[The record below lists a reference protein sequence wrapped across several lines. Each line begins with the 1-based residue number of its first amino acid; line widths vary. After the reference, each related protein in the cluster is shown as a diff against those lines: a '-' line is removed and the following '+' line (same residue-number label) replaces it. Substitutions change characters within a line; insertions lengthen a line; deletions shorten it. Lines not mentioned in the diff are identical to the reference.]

1 VPVGGPGPVAGRRGG
16 IRDGRERVR
25 AGLAGPGGDVAQQT
39 RAELVGPTLGAE
51 LRTKALLAVGIV
63 LAAQAARPAGQRSP
77 GLSRLTG

>member
-1 VPVGGPGPVAGRRGG
+1 MPVGGPGPVAGRRGG

-25 AGLAGPGGDVAQQT
+25 AGLAGPGGDVAQT
-39 RAELVGPTLGAE
+39 RDELVGPTLGAE

-63 LAAQAARPAGQRSP
+63 LAAQAARPAGQRSQ